1 MGPFSDKKQI
11 ERADIIQSLLDNNPQ
26 LDDHMKSIWLNHQR
40 NLCLNEDEYNKR
52 VKNIYNKI
60 RPVGIFDYWND

>member
-1 MGPFSDKKQI
+1 MGPFSDKTQF
-11 ERADIIQSLLDNNPQ
+11 ERAGAIKRLLDNNPQ
-26 LDDHMKSIWLNHQR
+26 MDDYMKSIWEKHLR
-40 NLCLNEDEYNKR
+40 NLALNEDEYNKR